1 MMEAPAC
8 KSQRAVAIC
17 YTGPRREK
25 PLLKIPNYRGSKIA
39 LGLAVAA
46 SLDLT
51 CNFAVAQAPATEP
64 PVSSGAV
71 SSSHQGEE
79 LGRIVVTGYIIPRIG
94 EGPQPVLTLDR
105 DFMQKQGTQA
115 VADVINR
122 LPGNPISFNQGFAT
136 GNNGT
141 PGVNAPQ
148 LRGLGPEATLVLVDG
163 LRFPT
168 HPIPINQTNAAVDIN
183 SIPLAAIDTI
193 EVLKDGGSATYGT
206 DAIAGVINLR
216 LKDSYEG
223 FDLTSYFGIS
233 QRGDGEVWHETFVTG
248 LSKPLGSGKFSVV
261 AAFDYYQQ
269 GAIRAQDRSL
279 TKTDYFKFSSKYSGN
294 ASDYNNFRLGASF
307 PASPG
312 SNLGNFVGQTSGNDL
327 VVPPGTTTAP
337 TAAPGTPGG
346 LLVNPG
352 FLHSGTYGFYNYNPD
367 FWLLQPRTT
376 RIGGLIKATY
386 DVSDWL
392 KFYDTFIITTNHESN
407 ESPNQGVLGGPPPLD
422 NVGGVPVNVP
432 TTNPFNHTG
441 EVLQLGDFATV
452 PFREMGAWK
461 SDAYTRVFRNTVGA
475 IVQLP
480 HNWFIDGSFSYGESD
495 ASNYQYNAINLIRLQ
510 QALNGQLPGLIGQ
523 FYNPFTDQKITSP
536 NRGALD
542 NAIRTVQWQDYRYTL
557 TLLDLKMGGTVW
569 DLPSGPLRVG
579 GGYEYRGDAWI
590 TGVDENS
597 SHFNIAQANFPGPH
611 RNGHRYIHSLFGEVT
626 VPILGDKWSWPGAR
640 LLDVTFSYRYDMF
653 SYVGNAGKPKVALRY
668 KPFDD
673 LTFRATYAEGL
684 VAPTLARLFGPPLL
698 FPSGIGA
705 ATLKV
710 NANPNLQPQNSFG
723 YFGELV
729 WTPDSKD
736 DPKSWWHWLHGFS
749 AYADW
754 YQIEYRNQITFF
766 TPPTILSFGTSL
778 PPGVSVIRSP
788 TTGRILQFVTPFTN
802 LNRTLTAGVDIGFS
816 YNTKE
821 YSWGRLDIEANG
833 TYVYQYSQRRLVSKG
848 TDPLTGRPRLPAFQV
863 LQNDDNF
870 STAPDFKGVASVFY
884 SKTLFGIDTFRT
896 GLTLNYVDSYSDF
909 YTNSKGTN
917 PRATLT
923 FATGVDK
930 NGIPIHPFVHQVG
943 SWTTFDWQIS
953 YGFGAPTVPVAETPK
968 PGFDKEGKRIIGEQA
983 IAPPRGEGSSGGLRH
998 WLANTTFTFGINNIW
1013 DTRAPLTILPISFGY
1028 NSDFNASPIQRFFYV
1043 QLEKKF

>member
-1 MMEAPAC
+1 M
-8 KSQRAVAIC
+8 SRTRLYI
-17 YTGPRREK
+17 R
-25 PLLKIPNYRGSKIA
+25 
-39 LGLAVAA
+39 GLAAGA
-46 SLDLT
+46 GLYIMSNLG
-51 CNFAVAQAPATEP
+51 VAQTPPPATAP
-64 PVSSGAV
+64 PVTTGAATAPQ
-71 SSSHQGEE
+71 QGGE
-79 LGRIVVTGYIIPRIG
+79 LERITVTGYIVPRIG

-105 DFMQKQGTQA
+105 DFMQKQSTQA
-115 VADVINR
+115 VADVIAR
-122 LPGNPISFNQGFAT
+122 LPGTPLTFNQGFAT

-141 PGVNAPQ
+141 PGVNAPR

-206 DAIAGVINLR
+206 DAVAGVINLR
-216 LKDSYEG
+216 LKDSYQG

-233 QRGDGEVWHETFVTG
+233 QRGDGEVWHQTFVTG
-248 LSKPLGSGKFSVV
+248 LTKPLGSGKFSVV

-294 ASDYNNFRLGASF
+294 ASDYNRARLGASF
-307 PASPG
+307 PGSPG
-312 SNLGNFVGQTSGNDL
+312 SNLGDFVGTTSGNDFI
-327 VVPPGTTTAP
+327 VPPGTTQAP
-337 TAAPGTPGG
+337 TAPPGTPGG
-346 LLVNPG
+346 LLVNPS
-352 FLHSGTYGFYNYNPD
+352 FLQAGTYGFYNYNPD

-386 DVSDWL
+386 DATDWL
-392 KFYDTFIITTNHESN
+392 KFYDTFIITDNHESG
-407 ESPNQGVLGGPPPLD
+407 ESPNQGVAGGPFPLD
-422 NVGGVPVNVP
+422 NVGNVPVNVP
-432 TTNPFNHTG
+432 TTNPFNSTG
-441 EVLQLGDFATV
+441 ERLILGDFANV

-461 SDAYTRVFRNTVGA
+461 YDAYTRVFRNTVGFTA
-475 IVQLP
+475 QLP

-495 ASNYQYNAINLIRLQ
+495 ASNYMYNAIDVARLQ
-510 QALNGQLPGLIGQ
+510 NALNGTLPGFIGK

-536 NRGALD
+536 NKTLNRE
-542 NAIRTVQWQDYRYTL
+542 IRTVQWQDYRYDL

-569 DLPSGPLRVG
+569 DLPSGPLTVG
-579 GGYEYRGDAWI
+579 GGYEYRGDALI

-597 SHFNIAQANFPGPH
+597 AHFNIAQGNFLGPH
-611 RNGHRYIHSLFGEVT
+611 TNGNRYIHSLFGEAT
-626 VPILGDKWSWPGAR
+626 VPLLGDKWSWPGAR
-640 LLDVTFSYRYDMF
+640 LLDVTFSYRYDMYSDF
-653 SYVGNAGKPKVALRY
+653 GNAGKPKVALRY

-673 LTFRATYAEGL
+673 LTFRATYAEGF
-684 VAPTLARLFGPPLL
+684 VAPTLSQLFGSPL
-698 FPSGIGA
+698 FFQSGVGTAI
-705 ATLKV
+705 LQV
-710 NANPNLQPQNSFG
+710 NANRALQPQNSFG

-729 WTPDSKD
+729 WTPDAKD
-736 DPKSWWHWLHGFS
+736 DPNSWWHWLHGFS
-749 AYADW
+749 AYTDW
-754 YQIEYRNQITFF
+754 YQIEYRNQITFLTGPRIRDFLPPPPF
-766 TPPTILSFGTSL
+766 TPNSTIQTGFPGT
-778 PPGVSVIRSP
+778 
-788 TTGRILQFVTPFTN
+788 FVTIGPTGNITRLTTPLTN

-821 YSWGRLDIEANG
+821 YSWGKLDIEANG
-833 TYVYQYSQRRLVSKG
+833 TYVYMFAQRQLVSKG
-848 TDPLTGRPRLPAFQV
+848 TDPVTGLRRKPALQV

-870 STAPDFKGVASVFY
+870 ATAPDFKGVASIFY
-884 SKTLFGIDTFRT
+884 SKTLFAIDTFRT

-909 YTNSKGTN
+909 YFDSKGTN

-923 FATGVDK
+923 FATGVGA
-930 NGIPIHPFVHQVG
+930 NGQNIHPFVHEVG

-983 IAPPRGEGSSGGLRH
+983 IAPPRGEGTSAGWRH

-1013 DTRAPLTILPISFGY
+1013 DTRAPLTIRPISFGFNY
-1028 NSDFNASPIQRFFYV
+1028 FNASPIQRFFYV

>member
-1 MMEAPAC
+1 M
-8 KSQRAVAIC
+8 SSV
-17 YTGPRREK
+17 
-25 PLLKIPNYRGSKIA
+25 KIRLFV
-39 LGLAVAA
+39 LGLATFV
-46 SLDLT
+46 SLNLLSNQLGAQT
-51 CNFAVAQAPATEP
+51 QAVTQAPVTT
-64 PVSSGAV
+64 GAAV
-71 SSSHQGEE
+71 TAPQQGGE
-79 LGRIVVTGYIIPRIG
+79 LERITVTGYIIPRIG
-94 EGPQPVLTLDR
+94 EGPQPVLTIDR
-105 DFMQKQGTQA
+105 DFMQKQSTQQ

-122 LPGNPISFNQGFAT
+122 LPGTPLSFNQGFAT

-141 PGVNAPQ
+141 PGVNAPR

-168 HPIPINQTNAAVDIN
+168 HPIPINQTNSAVDIN

-206 DAIAGVINLR
+206 DAVAGVINLR

-233 QRGDGEVWHETFVTG
+233 QRGDGEVWHQTFTTG

-294 ASDYNNFRLGASF
+294 ASDYNRARLGASF
-307 PASPG
+307 PGTPG
-312 SNLGNFVGQTSGNDL
+312 SNLGDFVGVNTGNDY
-327 VVPPGTTTAP
+327 VVPPGTTQAP

-346 LLVNPG
+346 LLVNPS
-352 FLHSGTYGFYNYNPD
+352 FLQAGTYGFYNYNPD

-386 DVSDWL
+386 DVTDWL
-392 KFYDTFIITTNHESN
+392 KFYDTFIISDNHES
-407 ESPNQGVLGGPPPLD
+407 SQTANQGVAGGPFPLD
-422 NVGGVPVNVP
+422 NVGNVPVNVP

-441 EVLQLGDFATV
+441 EALILGNFANV

-461 SDAYTRVFRNTVGA
+461 TDAWTRVFRNTVGFTA
-475 IVQLP
+475 QLP

-495 ASNYQYNAINLIRLQ
+495 ASVYTTNAIDVARLQ
-510 QALNGQLPGLIGQ
+510 MALNGQLPGFIGQ

-536 NRGALD
+536 NKGLD
-542 NAIRTVQWQDYRYTL
+542 NAIRTVQWQDYRYDL
-557 TLLDLKMGGTVW
+557 TLLDLKLGGTVW
-569 DLPSGPLRVG
+569 DLPSGPLTVG
-579 GGYEYRGDAWI
+579 GGYEYRGDALI

-597 SHFNIAQANFPGPH
+597 SHFNIAQGNFLGPH
-611 RNGHRYIHSLFGEVT
+611 TNGNRYIHSLFGEAT

-653 SYVGNAGKPKVALRY
+653 SDFGNAGKPKVALRY

-673 LTFRATYAEGL
+673 LTFRATYAEGF
-684 VAPTLARLFGPPLL
+684 VAPTLAQLFGSPL
-698 FPSGIGA
+698 FFQSGVGA
-705 ATLKV
+705 AILQV
-710 NANPNLQPQNSFG
+710 NANRALQPQNSFG

-736 DPKSWWHWLHGFS
+736 DPKSFWHWLHGFS
-749 AYADW
+749 AYTDW
-754 YQIEYRNQITFF
+754 YQIEYRNQITFLTGPRIRDFLPPPPF
-766 TPPTILSFGTSL
+766 TPNSTIQTGFPGT
-778 PPGVSVIRSP
+778 
-788 TTGRILQFVTPFTN
+788 FVTIGPTGNIARLTTPLTN

-821 YSWGRLDIEANG
+821 YSWGKLDIEANG
-833 TYVYQYSQRRLVSKG
+833 TYVYMFAQRQLVSKG
-848 TDPLTGRPRLPAFQV
+848 TDPVTHLHRKPALQV

-870 STAPDFKGVASVFY
+870 GTTGSSTGGVPDFKGVASIFY
-884 SKTLFGIDTFRT
+884 SKTLFAIDTFRT
-896 GLTLNYVDSYSDF
+896 GLTLNYIDSYSDF
-909 YTNSKGTN
+909 YFDSKGTN

-923 FATGVDK
+923 FATGVGA
-930 NGIPIHPFVHQVG
+930 NGQNIHPFVHEVG

-983 IAPPRGEGSSGGLRH
+983 IAPPRGEGTSSGWRH

-1013 DTRAPLTILPISFGY
+1013 DTRAPLTIRPISLGFNY
-1028 NSDFNASPIQRFFYV
+1028 FNSNPIQRFFYV